1 MFFRGKW
8 VRQQRGDI
16 FFGKETES
24 MSCHIRVRAGV
35 VIIEDKRILLT
46 EYNDP
51 NRGIVY
57 DLPAGGVEPGESIT
71 DAAKREAQE
80 EACIEVEVGPLAFV
94 YEYAPHLNGEKF
106 GPVHT
111 LVMMFEGT
119 KQSRSA
125 ARLPAQPDPNQ
136 TGVKWIALSQLRD
149 IQLYAN
155 IGKQIQDYAI
165 HRRNIDLIEEF
176 RL

>member
-1 MFFRGKW
+1 MHY
-8 VRQQRGDI
+8 
-16 FFGKETES
+16 
-24 MSCHIRVRAGV
+24 HIRVKAGA
-35 VIIEDKRILLT
+35 VIIEQERILLT

-57 DLPAGGVEPGESIT
+57 DLPAGGLEPGESII
-71 DAAKREAQE
+71 DAVKREAKE

-94 YEYAPHLNGEKF
+94 YEYAPHLNGEKY

-111 LVMMFEGT
+111 LVMLFECTRLSG
-119 KQSRSA
+119 SA
-125 ARLPAQPDPNQ
+125 ARLPEQPDPNQ
-136 TGVKWIALSQLRD
+136 TGVKWAALSQLGD

-165 HRRNIDLIEEF
+165 HRRNIDLIEEH
-176 RL
+176 RP